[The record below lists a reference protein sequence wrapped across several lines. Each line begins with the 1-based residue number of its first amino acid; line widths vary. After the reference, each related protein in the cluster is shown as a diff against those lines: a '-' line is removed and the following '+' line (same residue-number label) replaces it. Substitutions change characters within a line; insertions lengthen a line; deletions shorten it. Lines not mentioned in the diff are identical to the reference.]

1 MKVMI
6 VNNSGNMGKSF
17 LSRELFYENF
27 KEPKVIIEV
36 ENGNG
41 SSEKY
46 PKINSVKNNGKKL
59 TDVFDKMME
68 YDNYVLDVGSRR
80 IEQFFEEIEKNDGID
95 EDDIDLVV
103 VPVTG
108 DDKAWEDTE
117 KTLMLLDTL
126 KLKNKTRI
134 VFNRV
139 DDMEIV
145 DDMVKIAKDLGFFV
159 DERLQILQ
167 YDAVRRISR
176 MKISSADLASRTKD
190 YKALAR
196 EASKNGNAVDREK
209 NIDLYTHQK
218 YAKGI
223 TKNMKRVYDLLV
235 ASMR

>member
-27 KEPKVIIEV
+27 DEPKAIIEI

-46 PKINSVKNNGKKL
+46 PNINSIKNDGKDL
-59 TDVFDKMME
+59 SAVFDKMIE

-80 IEQFFEEIEKNDGID
+80 IEQFFEEIEKNNGID
-95 EDDIDLVV
+95 EDDIDLVI
-103 VPVTG
+103 VPVTS

-117 KTLMLLDTL
+117 KTLMLLDSLGL
-126 KLKNKTRI
+126 KDKTRI

-139 DDMEIV
+139 DDMRTV
-145 DDMVKIAKDLGFFV
+145 SDMVKIAEDLGFYV
-159 DERLQILQ
+159 NENLQILQ
-167 YDAVRRISR
+167 YDAVREISK
-176 MKISSADLASRTKD
+176 MKITAADLASRTKD
-190 YKALAR
+190 YKELAR
-196 EASKNGNAVDREK
+196 EAAKSGDKVGREK
-209 NIDLYTHQK
+209 NINLYTHQK

-223 TKNMKRVYDLLV
+223 TKNMNKVYALLL
-235 ASMR
+235 ATM